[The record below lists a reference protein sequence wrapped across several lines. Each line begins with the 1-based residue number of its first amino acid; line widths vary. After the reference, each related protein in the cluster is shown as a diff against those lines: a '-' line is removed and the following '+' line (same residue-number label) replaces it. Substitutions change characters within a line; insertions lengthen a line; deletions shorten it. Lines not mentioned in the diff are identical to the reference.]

1 MPWRVI
7 LASRYGTWF
16 PRRWGSES
24 ARMTLPRASKPV
36 LMWTDSLRRR
46 PVFPVR
52 AARSDPARSTR
63 WSLEKRTEPSS
74 WLLGPVCLRALPA
87 SRTITSINTV
97 KHIEFCHTEST
108 HTHPNRQ

>member
-87 SRTITSINTV
+87 SRTLCNSSAEVITVSLAPTT
-97 KHIEFCHTEST
+97 TET
-108 HTHPNRQ
+108 H